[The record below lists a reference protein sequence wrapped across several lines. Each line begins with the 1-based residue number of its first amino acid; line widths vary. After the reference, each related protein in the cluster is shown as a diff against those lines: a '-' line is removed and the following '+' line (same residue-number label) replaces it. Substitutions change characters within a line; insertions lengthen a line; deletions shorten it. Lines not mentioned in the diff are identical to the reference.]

1 MPSFNSSFTGGGQ
14 TLALTGLEVGG
25 TVTLREQADADAD
38 AATYGQL
45 WIKNEAPCELYFTN
59 DAGND
64 IRLTS
69 GAGNAGGGATND
81 DSNLLLHMRLF
92 T

>member
-1 MPSFNSSFTGGGQ
+1 MGFNSAFNSTGILGDGSVS
-14 TLALTGLEVGG
+14 LKEKAAALSDT
-25 TVTLREQADADAD
+25 
-38 AATYGQL
+38 AAHGQL
-45 WIKNEAPCELYFTN
+45 WIKNEDPCELYFTN